1 MRTQGALLSKD
12 RHGWPT
18 TYIAYKYRVE
28 NSVYFKMYKQVR
40 GKETQAAQKTYL
52 LCSPAINIPAAL
64 PWDPSTIIQLILLD
78 YPCTTTAS
86 ASQELKSSFLF
97 LACGNLSS
105 LWRCLY
111 SMSTRDKGS
120 NITLMNSWN
129 SNHSR
134 LCRQKKKNIFSDVVL
149 ISVPQVWIV
158 SGLCMFYED
167 IHTHMLN
174 GSKYNMLFNKSR
186 YILAWKVKPHK
197 IWNRK
202 KGKVLT

>member
-1 MRTQGALLSKD
+1 
-12 RHGWPT
+12 
-18 TYIAYKYRVE
+18 
-28 NSVYFKMYKQVR
+28 MYKQAGVVR
-40 GKETQAAQKTYL
+40 GKKDPESPENRYL
-52 LCSPAINIPAAL
+52 LCFPAVNIPAAL

-97 LACGNLSS
+97 LARGNLSS

-134 LCRQKKKNIFSDVVL
+134 LCRQKTPYFKKNPFSDVVL
-149 ISVPQVWIV
+149 IFIPQVWVV
-158 SGLCMFYED
+158 SALRMFYED

-174 GSKYNMLFNKSR
+174 GSKYDMLFNTSR
-186 YILAWKVKPHK
+186 YTLTWKVEPSRLWK
-197 IWNRK
+197 RK

>member
-1 MRTQGALLSKD
+1 
-12 RHGWPT
+12 
-18 TYIAYKYRVE
+18 
-28 NSVYFKMYKQVR
+28 MYKQAGAVR
-40 GKETQAAQKTYL
+40 GERNPESPENRYL
-52 LCSPAINIPAAL
+52 LCFPAINIPAAL

-97 LACGNLSS
+97 LARSNLSS

-134 LCRQKKKNIFSDVVL
+134 LCRKKKKKKRKIFSDVVL
-149 ISVPQVWIV
+149 IFVPQVWVV
-158 SGLCMFYED
+158 SALCMFYED
-167 IHTHMLN
+167 IHTHMLD
-174 GSKYNMLFNKSR
+174 GSKYDMLLNKSR
-186 YILAWKVKPHK
+186 YILAWKVEPLKLWK
-197 IWNRK
+197 RK
-202 KGKVLT
+202 KGRVLT